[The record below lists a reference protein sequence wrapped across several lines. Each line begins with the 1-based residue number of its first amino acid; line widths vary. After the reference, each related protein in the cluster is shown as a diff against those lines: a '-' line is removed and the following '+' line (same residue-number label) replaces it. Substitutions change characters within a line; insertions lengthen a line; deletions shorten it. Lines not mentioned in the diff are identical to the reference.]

1 MEMKDKLKKLRQEKG
16 MTQAQLAEALFVSR
30 STVAKWENGLG
41 LPNPESMAALE
52 QLFNINAEDV
62 ATTAPEQVIVTK
74 NRRLH
79 FLRFVGWAVIIALIV
94 FWCGLPFA
102 IRDGDYGFTPRM
114 AADAFADYPY
124 IDTGDYRIYY
134 SSFEGDWDDGRHWY
148 SLSIF
153 RPVQKHFWGCTVSNE
168 DYEYEYIVQGRTVV
182 GLLYSIKGRHGY
194 YNLVR
199 NGFGFDDI
207 PEYMCTLETVS
218 IYGVEYEVQHGF
230 FFITPEP
237 VEFFEVGDVFL
248 TVG

>member
-1 MEMKDKLKKLRQEKG
+1 MEMKNKLKKLRQEEG
-16 MTQAQLAEALFVSR
+16 LTQAQLAEMLFVSR

-41 LPNPESMAALE
+41 LPNPEAMAALE

-79 FLRFVGWAVIIALIV
+79 LFQNVGWAVIIAIIV
-94 FWCGLPFA
+94 IWCGLPFL
-102 IRDGDYGFTPRM
+102 IHGRDYGFTPAM
-114 AADAFADYPY
+114 AADVSADKPY

-134 SSFEGDWDDGRHWY
+134 GSFEGDWDDGRHWY
-148 SLSIF
+148 GLSHFI
-153 RPVQKHFWGCTVSNE
+153 PVHKHFWGCTVSNE
-168 DYEYEYIVQGRTVV
+168 DYESEYIIQDRTVV

-194 YNLVR
+194 YNLIKSLAGE
-199 NGFGFDDI
+199 N
-207 PEYMCTLETVS
+207 PEYILTLETVS

-248 TVG
+248 NVG

>member
-62 ATTAPEQVIVTK
+62 ATTEPEQVIVTK

-79 FLRFVGWAVIIALIV
+79 FLRFVGWAVIMAMIV

-102 IRDGDYGFTPRM
+102 IRDGDYGFTPGM
-114 AADAFADYPY
+114 AAGPFADDPY

-134 SSFEGDWDDGRHWY
+134 TSFEGEWDDGRHWR
-148 SLSIF
+148 SLSNF
-153 RPVQKHFWGCTVSNE
+153 RPVHKHIWGCTVSNE
-168 DYEYEYIVQGRTVV
+168 DYEREYIIQDRTVV
-182 GLLYSIKGRHGY
+182 GLLYSIKGRRGY
-194 YNLVR
+194 YNLIMHLFR
-199 NGFGFDDI
+199 YEN
-207 PEYMCTLETVS
+207 PEYMFGLETVS